1 MSEGAYESSYH
12 HFLFEGTDIFVQFT
26 DVFSHWIL
34 TLHRNYAKI
43 VIETNGH
50 KMHENVKYWG
60 LTERVP
66 VDLNHNHELMS
77 LFATGLCMYST
88 C

>member
-12 HFLFEGTDIFVQFT
+12 HLLFEGTDIFVQFT

-43 VIETNGH
+43 VIETNTFNGH

-60 LTERVP
+60 LTE
-66 VDLNHNHELMS
+66 
-77 LFATGLCMYST
+77 
-88 C
+88 